1 MYLTVYSIAVA
12 VFWATVFT
20 KLAAS
25 FRKRIKDLRYFSLY
39 PFMLV
44 LFFSTLRIL
53 FPLELPYTYIV
64 ESWKILPWI
73 QGFSR
78 IQLVSFGFVT
88 ITPGVLFLTVWILG
102 AAVVFCRHMQ
112 NYIRFHRLLHSLPAA
127 SDSRLQRMLAEAD
140 PQGKLAKAKV
150 IVHEAVA
157 SPALSGFL
165 RPVIILP
172 DMYFDDEELL
182 GIFLHESAHFKSRH
196 IFAKLAAELAC
207 ICFWW
212 NPLLK
217 ELPEEI
223 SHALELHSDKA
234 VCKKLDKKQQLKYLS
249 VILKVLRNASRPD
262 SLKAASLSL
271 ADRPDKRN
279 MEQRF
284 QMILEDHYQKKHKPY
299 CFATLLALLV
309 FLLSYAV
316 IPQPASLPPSD
327 TFGTMDALSSDSNFY
342 CVEKSDGYDLYEY
355 PNHFIVHMDHLEEQ
369 FKNLKIYKYQK
380 GTSTNEN

>member
-1 MYLTVYSIAVA
+1 MNSMYLTVYSIAVA

-140 PQGKLAKAKV
+140 PQGKLA
-150 IVHEAVA
+150 
-157 SPALSGFL
+157 
-165 RPVIILP
+165 
-172 DMYFDDEELL
+172 
-182 GIFLHESAHFKSRH
+182 
-196 IFAKLAAELAC
+196 
-207 ICFWW
+207 
-212 NPLLK
+212 
-217 ELPEEI
+217 
-223 SHALELHSDKA
+223 
-234 VCKKLDKKQQLKYLS
+234 
-249 VILKVLRNASRPD
+249 
-262 SLKAASLSL
+262 
-271 ADRPDKRN
+271 
-279 MEQRF
+279 
-284 QMILEDHYQKKHKPY
+284 
-299 CFATLLALLV
+299 
-309 FLLSYAV
+309 
-316 IPQPASLPPSD
+316 
-327 TFGTMDALSSDSNFY
+327 
-342 CVEKSDGYDLYEY
+342 
-355 PNHFIVHMDHLEEQ
+355 
-369 FKNLKIYKYQK
+369 
-380 GTSTNEN
+380 